1 MLISNLIAVNSK
13 TTLGSAT
20 EAVLNKRHIKSLEM
34 HIHSFLCATCIPME
48 EKSFTQFHHS

>member
-48 EKSFTQFHHS
+48 DKSFTQFHHS